1 MANSMLAYRLTA
13 WERPP
18 EVVEIPVPSPGPGE
32 VLIKVAGNGLC
43 HSDIA
48 MQSIPASFGP
58 LIGWEM
64 PFTLGHEIGG
74 WIDRIGDGVTGW
86 ATGDKVV
93 LVSMQSDGTCEF
105 CLRGHDNACP
115 AGTAGRGYGRDGG
128 LAPFVVA
135 RASRD
140 LIRLASMDPA
150 TAGPL
155 TDAGATSYHAV
166 KRVLP
171 KLTPGSHAVVIGA
184 GGLGSFAVQFLR
196 VLSPATVTVVDAN
209 PARLAYAI
217 ELGAHHTVEGV
228 DPLTTRSL
236 REITGSKGADAVLDF
251 VGIDSTIAAGL
262 SSVRTLGSFGL
273 VGAGGGSLNQPLMG
287 SLPRGGEMFTF
298 QGGCI
303 SDIIDVISLVE
314 SGLVRN
320 DVELFTFDRVAE
332 AYEKMEHGELRG
344 RAVVV
349 PSPPG

>member
-18 EVVEIPVPSPGPGE
+18 EIVEVPIPSPGPGE
-32 VLIKVAGNGLC
+32 VLVKVAGNGLC
-43 HSDIA
+43 HSDIG

-58 LIGWEM
+58 LIGWDM

-74 WIDRIGDGVTGW
+74 WVERLGEGVTGW
-86 ATGDKVV
+86 TIGDPVV

-115 AGTAGRGYGRDGG
+115 TGTAGRGYGRDGG

-135 RASRD
+135 RANRD
-140 LIRLASMDPA
+140 LIRLTSMDPA

-166 KRVLP
+166 KRVLH

-196 VLSPATVTVVDAN
+196 AMSAATITAVDTN
-209 PARLAYAI
+209 HARREYAS

-228 DPLTTRSL
+228 DALTTGAIRD
-236 REITGSKGADAVLDF
+236 ITHGLGADVVLDF
-251 VGIDSTIAAGL
+251 VGIDATIAAGV
-262 SSVRTLGSFGL
+262 SAVRTLGSFGL
-273 VGAGGGSLNQPLMG
+273 VGAGGGSLTQPLMG
-287 SLPRGGEMFTF
+287 ALPRGGEVFTF

-303 SDIIDVISLVE
+303 SDITDVISLVE

-320 DVELFTFDRVAE
+320 DIELFEFDRVHE
-332 AYEKMEHGELRG
+332 AYEKMERGDLRG

-349 PSPPG
+349 PSPAG